1 MQIVGI
7 LIRVL
12 EMPRF
17 SHQTHPPVPY
27 VSQLQIPTLSPGR
40 IGFDAH
46 STTLHRRCLSST
58 RVCGIENLRS
68 EFGHGPTVKS
78 LYNKPLKI
86 TMLAVLKLSHVE
98 TYYVCVR
105 SFVLIHQLNHLLGSF
120 IGQFSKLT

>member
-1 MQIVGI
+1 MQKGVLLLPISNRLCGVFPNPQMQIVGI

-17 SHQTHPPVPY
+17 SHRIHPPVPY

-46 STTLHRRCLSST
+46 STTPHRLCLSST
-58 RVCGIENLRS
+58 RVRGIENLRI
-68 EFGHGPTVKS
+68 EFGHGPTVES

-86 TMLAVLKLSHVE
+86 TMLAVLKLQPFRKNNM
-98 TYYVCVR
+98 YM
-105 SFVLIHQLNHLLGSF
+105 
-120 IGQFSKLT
+120 